1 MSPVKTTGHR
11 STTPA
16 STTPRSGSS
25 KTTAKTSATPKKTT
39 TAPKT
44 TDKSAAKTPA
54 KAQDVFETG
63 KTGKAAQ
70 TSAPGFCGAAQQ
82 GARIESLSSPMMNA
96 GGRVVFPW
104 DKPGDKIPFEL
115 TVRVDGDPSKV
126 KADLWT
132 NANHN
137 DKPGQYDALPM
148 KLVRQDGN
156 RCTFRVEVPVTKM
169 GNYRATARIS
179 TDGGRSFAWGSE
191 SGLQDIRFRP
201 HAEAHDAL
209 NMMEVNVSSV
219 NGGHGTLDDLTGK
232 GSPKTNGK
240 YTLEFLKKEGINSV
254 WVQPPFKRSV
264 WEGRHP
270 LDDAGSPYATKNY
283 FAVDPDLSAR
293 AKAVLARGGSEA
305 EAEAAATQEWKDFVA
320 KAHKLGMKVVVDVA
334 LNHVGHNYEFADL
347 FTRTDASGKEIREVR
362 KNDFTQIAIN
372 AEQAEIMK
380 GRLDDPKLPDYLEY
394 VAPWLYSSRT
404 GKQGGASDVSDIAAG
419 GLQWTDT
426 KQLNHGGSY
435 GVKNEAINQEVN
447 EWFGRVLEYWSVD
460 MGADGFRLDHLTG
473 LPQTVMED
481 GLNHAQAAV
490 DKHRP
495 GVQLYL
501 TGEDFF
507 NAEYNA
513 SHLDNIQDTW
523 LRNALMGSASPA
535 SIRDIFSN
543 PYFDNR
549 EMVNLASHDEER
561 FEFHGDMKAAA
572 RMYGLLPLLGG
583 TDMLVAGDEYG
594 EKYSMPFKQHNPV
607 GALQTPSEAGE
618 KISEQLR
625 RAGVAKSGVAALADN
640 NRAFLDLTTG
650 GLDGELLAMAR
661 FPDAGKKGNPVVV
674 FANFNNGRTREN
686 SFNLDAQTRARI
698 DPNKTYQCR
707 DLMAD
712 DPKAKLWNKPMT
724 GRELL
729 DRGLYAKLSPYQV
742 QALEIFEAR

>member
-1 MSPVKTTGHR
+1 MPPVKTTGPR
-11 STTPA
+11 STSTPA
-16 STTPRSGSS
+16 AHRGAGTKKATGSAAPKKTAATPTAEKATTPR
-25 KTTAKTSATPKKTT
+25 
-39 TAPKT
+39 
-44 TDKSAAKTPA
+44 TPA
-54 KAQDVFETG
+54 KPAAATDVFETG
-63 KTGKAAQ
+63 KAAKA
-70 TSAPGFCGAAQQ
+70 SAPGFCGAAQE

-137 DKPGQYDALPM
+137 DAPEKFDALPM

-156 RCTFRVEVPVTKM
+156 QATYRVEIPIEKM

-179 TDGGRSFAWGSE
+179 TDGGKSYAWGSE
-191 SGLQDIRFRP
+191 SGLQDVRFRP

-209 NMMEVNVSSV
+209 NMMEVNVNSV
-219 NGGHGTLDDLTGK
+219 NGGYGTLDDLAGR
-232 GSPKTNGK
+232 GSPTTNGK

-264 WEGRHP
+264 WDGRHP
-270 LDDAGSPYATKNY
+270 LDNAGSPYAAKDF
-283 FAVDPDLSAR
+283 FAVDPKLSAR
-293 AKAVLARGGSEA
+293 AQAVLARGGTEA
-305 EAEAAATQEWKDFVA
+305 EADAAGTQEWKEFVA
-320 KAHKLGMKVVVDVA
+320 KAHSLGMKVVVDVA
-334 LNHVGHNYEFADL
+334 LNHVGHNYEFSDL
-347 FTRTDASGKEIREVR
+347 FTRTDAAGKEIREVR
-362 KNDFTQIAIN
+362 KNDFSQIAIN
-372 AEQAEIMK
+372 PEQAEIMK
-380 GRLDDPKLPDYLEY
+380 ARLDDPKLPDYLEY

-404 GKQGGASDVSDIAAG
+404 GKQGGASDVGDISAG
-419 GLQWTDT
+419 GEQWADT

-435 GVKNEAINQEVN
+435 GKKNEPINREVN
-447 EWFGRVLEYWSVD
+447 EYFGRILEYWSVD

-473 LPQTVMED
+473 LPQTVMEQ

-490 DKHRP
+490 DRHRP

-523 LRNALMGSASPA
+523 LRNSLMGSTNPQTL
-535 SIRDIFSN
+535 RDIFSN

-572 RMYGLLPLLGG
+572 RMYSLLPLLGG
-583 TDMLVAGDEYG
+583 TNMLVAGDEYG
-594 EKYSMPFKQHNPV
+594 EKNSMPFKQHNPV
-607 GALQTPSEAGE
+607 GAIQTPSAAGE
-618 KISEQLR
+618 RLSDQLR
-625 RAGVAKSGVAALADN
+625 RAGEAKGGLPALQDN
-640 NRAFLDLTTG
+640 NRAFLDLKTG
-650 GLDGELLAMAR
+650 GWDGEMLAMAR
-661 FPDAGKKGNPVVV
+661 FPDADKKGNPVVV
-674 FANFNNGRTREN
+674 FANFNNARTREN
-686 SFNLDAQTRARI
+686 SFNLDAQTRSRI
-698 DPNKTYQCR
+698 DPDKTYQVR

-712 DPKAKLWNKPMT
+712 DPKAMLWDKPMS

-729 DRGLYAKLSPYQV
+729 ERGLYARLSPYQV